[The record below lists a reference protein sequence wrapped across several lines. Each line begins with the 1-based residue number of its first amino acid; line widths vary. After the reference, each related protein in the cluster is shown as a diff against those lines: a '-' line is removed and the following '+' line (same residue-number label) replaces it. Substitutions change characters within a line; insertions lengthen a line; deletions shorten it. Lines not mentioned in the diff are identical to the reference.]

1 MNVTVS
7 SPPNVPPTVSL
18 SAPATATVGVPITLN
33 ATAADSDGTIAKV
46 EFYAG
51 STLVATDTTSPYSA
65 SWTGATAGTYSLT
78 ARATDNSG
86 ATTTSSAVS
95 VTVSP
100 PKNVPPTVTLSA
112 PATATV
118 GVPITLSATAADSDG
133 TIAKVEFYAGST
145 LVATDT
151 TSPYSASWTGST
163 AGTYALTAR
172 ATDNSGATTTSS
184 AVSVTVS
191 AAATT
196 GTAALSWGAVTEV
209 PISGYRVYFGTS
221 PRTYAQAL
229 GAGIWAGNVLS
240 YTASGLKTG
249 VTYYFAVTS
258 VDSNGVEST
267 YSSEASKLIP

>member
-1 MNVTVS
+1 MIFSSTLEWVAASVLPHFGKASWTGSTAGTYSLTAKATDNAGATTTSTAVNVTVS

-33 ATAADSDGTIAKV
+33 ATAADSDGTVAKV

-51 STLVATDTTSPYSA
+51 STLVATDSTSPYSA

-151 TSPYSASWTGST
+151 TSPYSASWTGS
-163 AGTYALTAR
+163 
-172 ATDNSGATTTSS
+172 
-184 AVSVTVS
+184 
-191 AAATT
+191 
-196 GTAALSWGAVTEV
+196 
-209 PISGYRVYFGTS
+209 
-221 PRTYAQAL
+221 PR
-229 GAGIWAGNVLS
+229 
-240 YTASGLKTG
+240 
-249 VTYYFAVTS
+249 
-258 VDSNGVEST
+258 
-267 YSSEASKLIP
+267 